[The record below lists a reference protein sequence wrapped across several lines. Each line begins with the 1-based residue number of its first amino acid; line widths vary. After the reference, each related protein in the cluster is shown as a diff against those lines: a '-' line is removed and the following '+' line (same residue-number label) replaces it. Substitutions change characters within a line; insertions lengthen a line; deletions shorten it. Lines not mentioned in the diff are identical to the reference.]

1 VTRGELI
8 DYCLGKPGAAG
19 DFPFDDATLVVKVG
33 GKMFALLAAEGGAE
47 TINLKC
53 EPELAIDLR
62 AGYAGIKP
70 GWHMNKEHWN
80 TVSYAG
86 DLPEELLA
94 SLVDAS
100 YELVAGALSAK
111 AREAAGLPPK
121 AGRR

>member
-1 VTRGELI
+1 MTRGELI

-19 DFPFDDATLVVKVG
+19 DFPFDEVTLVIKVG
-33 GKMFALLAAEGGAE
+33 GKIFALLDAEGEAR
-47 TINLKC
+47 TVNLKC
-53 EPELAIDLR
+53 EPELALDLR
-62 AGYAGIKP
+62 ASYPGVKP

-86 DLPEELLA
+86 DLPEELLR

-100 YELVAGALSAK
+100 YELVAEGLTAR

-121 AGRR
+121 ARG